1 MRCKLK
7 KPDTT
12 DGQRL
17 IATLNGRQG
26 ISTNIEEILLLGN
39 DKNVSVMCVQEADL
53 HIDAFD
59 KVKATARHLGYT
71 TVNFGHPNELGITRV
86 ATFCKGG
93 AVQYQPKISPF
104 DGRYSISKIDGPGE
118 EQRLLCNL
126 YAHADNSQAATDMVI
141 RLALALQGTRM

>member
-26 ISTNIEEILLLGN
+26 ISTNIQEILLLGN

-59 KVKATARHLGYT
+59 KVKAAARHLGYT
-71 TVNFGHPNELGITRV
+71 TVHFGKTDVCI
-86 ATFCKGG
+86 
-93 AVQYQPKISPF
+93 F
-104 DGRYSISKIDGPGE
+104 DF
-118 EQRLLCNL
+118 
-126 YAHADNSQAATDMVI
+126 
-141 RLALALQGTRM
+141 